1 MHYEIDLFLSLLF
14 AMLVWKVAIN
24 FGYGGVLFSAPL
36 WEKIPRLAPC
46 PLPALMPLMRPE
58 DTSTH
63 AEVSTGTQLHATM
76 RTLYKEPNT
85 LELRQA
91 E

>member
-1 MHYEIDLFLSLLF
+1 MGGFCFLPL
-14 AMLVWKVAIN
+14 
-24 FGYGGVLFSAPL
+24 YGKRYLAWPPAP
-36 WEKIPRLAPC
+36 A
-46 PLPALMPLMRPE
+46 LPALMPLMRPE